1 MDRVLEPEVM
11 DDAEEAA
18 AYEAMDHGEVN
29 AAFVDRLL
37 ELGAGGPMIEMLDLG
52 CGPGHIPMLVVERLP
67 EARVLGIDLAVH
79 MLEAAERRRV
89 ASPHA
94 ARVELRRG
102 DAKALDLPDASFDA
116 VFSNTLLH
124 HLPDPAP
131 FLAEARR
138 VLRPGGVL
146 LIRDL
151 YRPSS
156 LAELDALVARHAAT
170 ASPAGRELFR
180 ASLQAALTP
189 AELRAAADEAGLKD
203 AELVLDTDRHM
214 SLQSRFRAR
223 S

>member
-18 AYEAMDHGEVN
+18 AYEAMDHEEVN
-29 AAFVDRLL
+29 AAFVDRLV
-37 ELGAGGPMIEMLDLG
+37 ELGAAGDMLDLG

-67 EARVLGIDLAVH
+67 DARVLGIDLAVH
-79 MLEAAERRRV
+79 MLRAAERRRL

-102 DAKALDLPDASFDA
+102 DAKSLDLADASFDA

-131 FLAEARR
+131 FLNEARR

-151 YRPSS
+151 YRPSTR
-156 LAELDALVARHAAT
+156 AELDALVARHAASAT
-170 ASPAGRELFR
+170 PAGRELFR
-180 ASLQAALTP
+180 ASLHAALTP
-189 AELRAAADEAGLKD
+189 AELRAAADQAGLQD

-214 SLQSRFRAR
+214 SLQTGARAR
-223 S
+223 AR